1 MLSVVLAIIFV
12 MLIDLLISP
21 SMHNIDL
28 LISPSISSSSM
39 WDKQE
44 YTYGGPIHWLSS
56 VDHCGATTPR
66 ISSNDGPSSI
76 HSTTLDSKEPEC
88 MPNVGKDWINFCALK
103 SGRYFCAIKIG
114 SNFCY
119 TNWVDF
125 CGGHENWADFCIKDI
140 IKIDFC
146 FLDPEHAW

>member
-1 MLSVVLAIIFV
+1 MDAALSNLPCLLKPSAASAHSSALSLLSS
-12 MLIDLLISP
+12 LI
-21 SMHNIDL
+21 H
-28 LISPSISSSSM
+28 
-39 WDKQE
+39 
-44 YTYGGPIHWLSS
+44 GLSS

-66 ISSNDGPSSI
+66 IRSNDGLSSI

-119 TNWVDF
+119 TNWVNF
-125 CGGHENWADFCIKDI
+125 CGGHEN
-140 IKIDFC
+140 
-146 FLDPEHAW
+146 

>member
-44 YTYGGPIHWLSS
+44 YTYGGPKPKETKSEMPQNEMGWK
-56 VDHCGATTPR
+56 VKFMPR
-66 ISSNDGPSSI
+66 KKRKG
-76 HSTTLDSKEPEC
+76 L
-88 MPNVGKDWINFCALK
+88 LK
-103 SGRYFCAIKIG
+103 SWRK
-114 SNFCY
+114 
-119 TNWVDF
+119 
-125 CGGHENWADFCIKDI
+125 H
-140 IKIDFC
+140 
-146 FLDPEHAW
+146 